1 MMKYANRNTIIK
13 LLERVLKEIFETGV
27 VPDMSIGKIVPIVQ
41 DTIKNCN
48 DINNIRPVKIS
59 NVYSN
64 IIEKYILEG
73 ITNQIKMNEKQ
84 FGFLKNASTQ
94 HGLFIMKEIFNF
106 FKKRRSRI
114 YACAIDALKA
124 FDKV

>member
-1 MMKYANRNTIIK
+1 MMKYANRNNIIK
-13 LLERVLKEIFETGV
+13 LLERVLKVIFETGV
-27 VPDMSIGKIVPIVQ
+27 VPDMSIGKIVPIVK

-48 DINNIRPVKIS
+48 DINNIRPIKIS

-64 IIEKYILEG
+64 IIEKYILER

-94 HGLFIMKEIFNF
+94 H
-106 FKKRRSRI
+106 
-114 YACAIDALKA
+114 
-124 FDKV
+124 